1 MKIFIPNAMKEIISK
16 SNKDLAEDFIVDK
29 RGSEKNHGLWLHF
42 PACELFYPVGHQPQ
56 GMGCLH
62 ALSQSALCSVWERLR
77 YLPKWEEKVI
87 DSGWLHQNLTL
98 LAGVTLWVFS
108 LVAFMVRRRDKIL
121 SIKCGIEDKAET
133 ASIKSLK
140 GNQTTQT
147 TKMKVLEDE
156 KDQHQGSTTI
166 EMLKAGSFVLK
177 QSPGP

>member
-1 MKIFIPNAMKEIISK
+1 
-16 SNKDLAEDFIVDK
+16 
-29 RGSEKNHGLWLHF
+29 
-42 PACELFYPVGHQPQ
+42 
-56 GMGCLH
+56 
-62 ALSQSALCSVWERLR
+62 
-77 YLPKWEEKVI
+77 
-87 DSGWLHQNLTL
+87 
-98 LAGVTLWVFS
+98 
-108 LVAFMVRRRDKIL
+108 MVRRRDKIL